1 MLCGYTLHIK
11 KEKSAVGWLDVSRIE
26 LEEKHTQDRM
36 PADEMLCAHTL
47 FGN

>member
-11 KEKSAVGWLDVSRIE
+11 KAVGWLDVSRIE

-36 PADEMLCAHTL
+36 PQDEMLCAHTL
-47 FGN
+47 C